1 MIDLTP
7 LDVRKKRGDF
17 GRGVRGYNPQEVDG
31 FLELAAERLEELVKE
46 NMTLRER
53 AERLT
58 EQVSAQT
65 GREQAVQQALV
76 TAQQLREEIQM
87 NAQKEAEL
95 IVQEARARGREVLA
109 AAERQAVE
117 RTEGL
122 QEIERRR
129 LRFLASYR
137 QFIEKELDH
146 ITAEEQ
152 KVPLEEVAPID
163 LDLGEER
170 TFRYDTPPLPGAESL
185 SEDTEVFPSLVGGDE
200 VEPSPQ
206 GHSEDPGKPSAEPG
220 TQAAPDSA
228 AAGAAESGEQTEVEG
243 TPPPDGWP
251 APAELTGELRDAVD
265 PAALTEAETGPAEE
279 EEPPSRWIPNFP
291 AQGASEDD

>member
-31 FLELAAERLEELVKE
+31 FLELVAERLEELVKE

-53 AERLT
+53 AERLS
-58 EQVSAQT
+58 EQVHAQT

-76 TAQQLREEIQM
+76 TAQQLREEIQT

-95 IVQEARARGREVLA
+95 VVQQARARGREVLA

-122 QEIERRR
+122 HELELRR

-137 QFIEKELDH
+137 QFLERELDH
-146 ITAEEQ
+146 VSVEEGKELVSEVTA
-152 KVPLEEVAPID
+152 VD
-163 LDLGEER
+163 LDLGR
-170 TFRYDTPPLPGAESL
+170 ARPFR
-185 SEDTEVFPSLVGGDE
+185 
-200 VEPSPQ
+200 
-206 GHSEDPGKPSAEPG
+206 
-220 TQAAPDSA
+220 
-228 AAGAAESGEQTEVEG
+228 
-243 TPPPDGWP
+243 
-251 APAELTGELRDAVD
+251 
-265 PAALTEAETGPAEE
+265 
-279 EEPPSRWIPNFP
+279 
-291 AQGASEDD
+291 

>member
-31 FLELAAERLEELVKE
+31 FLELVAERLEELVKE
-46 NMTLRER
+46 NITLRER
-53 AERLT
+53 AERLA

-95 IVQEARARGREVLA
+95 VVQEARARGREVLA

-122 QEIERRR
+122 HEIERRR

-137 QFIEKELDH
+137 QFLEKELDH
-146 ITAEEQ
+146 IAVEQ
-152 KVPLEEVAPID
+152 EKAPLEEVAPVD
-163 LDLGEER
+163 MDLGEER
-170 TFRYDTPPLPGAESL
+170 SFRYDLPPLPGAEAL
-185 SEDTEVFPSLVGGDE
+185 AEGADVFPSLVERPREAAPERGRDVSGWDDERRAGDEPAGEGAPGTGDRPEASGGDR
-200 VEPSPQ
+200 
-206 GHSEDPGKPSAEPG
+206 
-220 TQAAPDSA
+220 AP
-228 AAGAAESGEQTEVEG
+228 
-243 TPPPDGWP
+243 
-251 APAELTGELRDAVD
+251 VD
-265 PAALTEAETGPAEE
+265 PRREDESTPRGSSTDDENSGWMPGLPRQGP
-279 EEPPSRWIPNFP
+279 P
-291 AQGASEDD
+291 GDG

>member
-31 FLELAAERLEELVKE
+31 FLELVAERLEELVKE
-46 NMTLRER
+46 NITLRER

-95 IVQEARARGREVLA
+95 VVQEARARGREVLA
-109 AAERQAVE
+109 AAERQAAE

-146 ITAEEQ
+146 IAAEEG
-152 KVPLEEVAPID
+152 KAPLEEVRVVE

-170 TFRYDTPPLPGAESL
+170 TFRYDRPPLPGAQAL
-185 SEDTEVFPSLVGGDE
+185 SEDTEVFPSLVEGAPEGGESNDE
-200 VEPSPQ
+200 PAKEEPRE
-206 GHSEDPGKPSAEPG
+206 SEAGWV
-220 TQAAPDSA
+220 TQAPPGSEAP
-228 AAGAAESGEQTEVEG
+228 AG
-243 TPPPDGWP
+243 GWP
-251 APAELTGELRDAVD
+251 APAELTQELAEALDEADAGDEKPDEPEEKD
-265 PAALTEAETGPAEE
+265 PS
-279 EEPPSRWIPNFP
+279 SRWMPDFP
-291 AQGASEDD
+291 GQGATEDD